1 MLEVKRKPRH
11 PGELIQRQYLEPLG
25 MTIAE
30 LAAIL
35 GVSLEE
41 LAQIVAG
48 TAGVTPEV
56 ALRLGVALQTTPDLW
71 LNLQQGYDL
80 WWAANRSQDWKKI
93 QPIAQLGG

>member
-1 MLEVKRKPRH
+1 MLEVQRKPRH
-11 PGELIQRQYLEPLG
+11 PGELIQRQYLEPLW

-30 LAAIL
+30 LVAIL
-35 GVSLEE
+35 GVSREG

-48 TAGVTPEV
+48 TEGVTPEV

-80 WWAANRSQDWKKI
+80 WWAVNRSQDWKK
-93 QPIAQLGG
+93 G